1 MFKVI
6 LLEVAKPLVRRLG
19 SIASGA
25 LVATSM
31 TTEQISQIETY
42 AVALGLLLIDL
53 VLSKIDREKE

>member
-1 MFKVI
+1 MLKVI
-6 LLEVAKPLVRRLG
+6 LLEVAKPFRLG

-42 AVALGLLLIDL
+42 AVALGLLLVDL